1 MSRHYLS
8 IAQPEEIRMAIFNH
22 HSFIVASALLL
33 VIGGAVAWRLPRGNP
48 VIRFAGWLVLLALLV
63 GGWLLFRPA
72 PSTTV
77 STLAEAEALIGND
90 SPTVLEFYS
99 AY

>member
-1 MSRHYLS
+1 
-8 IAQPEEIRMAIFNH
+8 MALFNH

-33 VIGGAVAWRLPRGNP
+33 IISGAVAWRMPWGRPLLRL
-48 VIRFAGWLVLLALLV
+48 AGWLALLVLLV
-63 GGWLLFRPA
+63 GGWLQFRPA
-72 PSTTV
+72 PTSTV
-77 STLAEAEALIGND
+77 STLSEAEALIGND

>member
-1 MSRHYLS
+1 
-8 IAQPEEIRMAIFNH
+8 MAIFNH

-33 VIGGAVAWRLPRGNP
+33 IISGAVAWRMPRGTP
-48 VIRFAGWLVLLALLV
+48 IIRFAGWLVIMALLV

-72 PSTTV
+72 PTTV
-77 STLAEAEALIGND
+77 TTLAEAEALIGND